1 MVTHY
6 NPSLRQELRYQAI
19 PVIPLIT
26 TESLLDWLKRTGR
39 LKPREIDLSL
49 CLDDEIPE
57 DLEYMPES
65 EMDNLEEEEETED
78 LEE

>member
-39 LKPREIDLSL
+39 LKPREIDL

-65 EMDNLEEEEETED
+65 EIDNLDEEEERSD